1 MQNTDDYPM
10 RKLVKRTLLGRF
22 LLAFVLLATAA
33 PIAVAQGFP
42 DRAVKIIVP
51 FPPGGATDIAARLV
65 GERLSVTWGQP
76 VVVENRSGA
85 SGSIGTDAV
94 ARAKADGYT
103 ILVGTFATNVMAHL
117 LQAKVPYGR
126 DAFDPVILLTS
137 SPNILMTNQ
146 KLSLTS
152 LNDLIAHAKANPD
165 KVSYS
170 SSGTGLSGHLGVEL
184 FADRAGLKFVHVP
197 YRGSAPSGQA
207 LVQGEVDLSLALV
220 AQAISI
226 IESKPDIKPL
236 AIAAAQRSAQFPNVP
251 TFAELGYPSVQVY
264 AINGLMVPKGTPQ
277 AIIEKIY
284 KDTLAVLQDP
294 KMREKM
300 QLLGLDVAAASPQ
313 EFGKLLEDEFA
324 RWEPLIRSNKIT
336 VN

>member
-1 MQNTDDYPM
+1 MKNPP
-10 RKLVKRTLLGRF
+10 RRSVISHLLAAF
-22 LLAFVLLATAA
+22 LLLTTAA
-33 PIAVAQGFP
+33 TGSLAQGFP

-117 LQAKVPYGR
+117 LQAKVPYSR

-146 KLSLTS
+146 KLQLKSLDE
-152 LNDLIAHAKANPD
+152 LVAHAKANPD
-165 KVSYS
+165 KISYS

-184 FADRAGLKFVHVP
+184 FADRAGLKLVHVP

-226 IESKPDIKPL
+226 IEAKPEIRPL

-277 AIIEKIY
+277 PIIEKIY
-284 KDTLAVLQDP
+284 KDTLDILQDP

-313 EFGKLLEDEFA
+313 EFGKLLEDEFT

>member
-1 MQNTDDYPM
+1 MKNPP
-10 RKLVKRTLLGRF
+10 RRSVISHLLVAF
-22 LLAFVLLATAA
+22 LLLTTAA
-33 PIAVAQGFP
+33 TGSLAQGFP

-117 LQAKVPYGR
+117 LQAKVPYSR

-146 KLSLTS
+146 KLQLKSLDE
-152 LNDLIAHAKANPD
+152 LVAHAKANPD
-165 KVSYS
+165 KISYS

-184 FADRAGLKFVHVP
+184 FADRAGLKLVYVP

-226 IESKPDIKPL
+226 IEAKPEIRPL

-251 TFAELGYPSVQVY
+251 TFAELGYPSVQV
-264 AINGLMVPKGTPQ
+264 
-277 AIIEKIY
+277 
-284 KDTLAVLQDP
+284 
-294 KMREKM
+294 
-300 QLLGLDVAAASPQ
+300 
-313 EFGKLLEDEFA
+313 
-324 RWEPLIRSNKIT
+324 
-336 VN
+336 

>member
-1 MQNTDDYPM
+1 MKNPP
-10 RKLVKRTLLGRF
+10 RRSVISHLLAAF
-22 LLAFVLLATAA
+22 LLPTTAA
-33 PIAVAQGFP
+33 TGSLAQGFP

-117 LQAKVPYGR
+117 LQAKVPYSR

-146 KLSLTS
+146 KLQLKSLDE
-152 LNDLIAHAKANPD
+152 LVAHAKANPD
-165 KVSYS
+165 KISYS

-184 FADRAGLKFVHVP
+184 FADRAGLKLVHVP

-226 IESKPDIKPL
+226 IEAKPEIRPL

-277 AIIEKIY
+277 PIIEKIY
-284 KDTLAVLQDP
+284 KDTLDILQDP

>member
-1 MQNTDDYPM
+1 MKNPA
-10 RKLVKRTLLGRF
+10 RRSAISHLLVAF
-22 LLAFVLLATAA
+22 LLLTTAA
-33 PIAVAQGFP
+33 TGSLAQGFP

-117 LQAKVPYGR
+117 LQAKVPYSR

-146 KLSLTS
+146 KLQLKSLDE
-152 LNDLIAHAKANPD
+152 LVAHAKANPD
-165 KVSYS
+165 KISYS

-184 FADRAGLKFVHVP
+184 FADRAGLKLVHVP
-197 YRGSAPSGQA
+197 YLGSAPSGQA

-226 IESKPDIKPL
+226 IEAKPEIRPL

-277 AIIEKIY
+277 PIIEKIY
-284 KDTLAVLQDP
+284 KDTLDILQDP